1 MWAKLLSRYFSGGNV
16 VGRVGDRGA
25 VGSGACQPSV
35 AEAREPWRPRSGDS
49 AVLESV
55 MRDSLISRSPD
66 MRRAYGSAVSSGGG
80 WHPPLENGDA
90 STRHMPIQRRGTA
103 PDLPGDFGGR
113 HYAGCQHCPD
123 HQPARVVSLD
133 RVVVVPSHTVI
144 WPTRPSDDHWH
155 RLDRWCGD
163 LPIPLRIITDP
174 QRLDMQISRGCQGI
188 FGIPALFETA

>member
-1 MWAKLLSRYFSGGNV
+1 MWLVELVIAVPWGLEPASHLLLKLVSRGVHDLVIQRF
-16 VGRVGDRGA
+16 
-25 VGSGACQPSV
+25 
-35 AEAREPWRPRSGDS
+35 
-49 AVLESV
+49 LESV